1 MSGWFKKSIP
11 CIGSVYFPGSLPPKA
26 KEFAFL
32 SQAGMELALRT
43 PPEERAWRLRL
54 KHAEWGEAELV
65 CDLEPRPIPEF
76 LVKLDPRLTEAERAE
91 ARMGGTQVLVR
102 MDAKAGH
109 VLRDRKRF
117 LRFLRAVMGSDGVVA
132 ADAAAQ
138 GFWTRA
144 SLDEELAHDA
154 DVDVTALYCI
164 HAVQGPV
171 GERIDWL
178 HTHGLDK
185 VGGFDFDIL
194 KPASG
199 LLSYASDA
207 LRSIAYAI
215 LEGDAR
221 PDTPVFH
228 LAHPGGIVGFVRA
241 AEFQR
246 RAPQEYISIR
256 AGSDEGF
263 DPNRPVLCEPRSGVL
278 ARWLR
283 RIRPSSFL
291 SNDISDGLVFRF
303 SSHATQLMGERARA
317 TVSAFAALREEFS
330 EFELPSLVK
339 LGYPVDGA
347 REKSDREHLWF
358 QVHAVGANDFDA
370 ELINEPH
377 AVSAL
382 SRGDRRRH
390 SVQLLTDWVI
400 LTPEGPINPR
410 DLAPARRLREH
421 RDELRSA
428 MKRRRSPAHDT
439 PPLFDL

>member
-1 MSGWFKKSIP
+1 
-11 CIGSVYFPGSLPPKA
+11 
-26 KEFAFL
+26 
-32 SQAGMELALRT
+32 MELALRT

-54 KHAEWGEAELV
+54 KHPEWGEAELR
-65 CDLEPRPIPEF
+65 CDIEPRPIPEI

-91 ARMGGTQVLVR
+91 ARMGGTHVCVEMTAQ
-102 MDAKAGH
+102 AGH

-138 GFWTRA
+138 GFWSRA

-154 DVDVTALYCI
+154 DLDVTALYSI
-164 HAVQGPV
+164 HAVHGPV
-171 GERIDWL
+171 GERVNWL
-178 HTHGLDK
+178 HTHGLDR
-185 VGGFDFDIL
+185 VDGFDFDIL
-194 KPASG
+194 EPASQ
-199 LLSYASDA
+199 LLSNASDV
-207 LRSIAYAI
+207 LRSIAFAI

-221 PDTPVFH
+221 PDTPAFH
-228 LAHPGGIVGFVRA
+228 LAHPGGLVGFVRA

-246 RAPQEYISIR
+246 RASKEYTSIR
-256 AGSDEGF
+256 ADSVEEF
-263 DPNRPVLCEPRSGVL
+263 DANRSVLCEPRSGAF

-283 RIRPSSFL
+283 RIRPSAFL
-291 SNDISDGLVFRF
+291 SNEISDGLVFRF
-303 SSHATQLMGERARA
+303 SSEATHLMGERARA

-347 REKSDREHLWF
+347 RKKSDREHLWF
-358 QVHAVGANDFDA
+358 QVHSVGANDFDA
-370 ELINEPH
+370 ELVNEPH
-377 AVSAL
+377 AVSTL

-400 LTPEGPINPR
+400 LTPAGPINPR

-421 RDELRSA
+421 GDELRSA
-428 MKRRRSPAHDT
+428 MKRRRSPAPDS
-439 PPLFDL
+439 PPLFDV